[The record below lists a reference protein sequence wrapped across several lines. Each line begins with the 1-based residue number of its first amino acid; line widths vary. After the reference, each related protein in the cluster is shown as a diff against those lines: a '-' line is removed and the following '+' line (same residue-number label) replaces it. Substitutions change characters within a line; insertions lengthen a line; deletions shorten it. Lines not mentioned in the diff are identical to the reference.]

1 LSIEGKTRKLDYLGR
16 LYIPDE
22 SYQEFP
28 TDSNGFVLDKK
39 WPGQTK
45 PPEGGLAV
53 SVT

>member
-1 LSIEGKTRKLDYLGR
+1 LSVSSWAPRKLSIEGKTRKLDYLGR

-39 WPGQTK
+39 
-45 PPEGGLAV
+45 
-53 SVT
+53 